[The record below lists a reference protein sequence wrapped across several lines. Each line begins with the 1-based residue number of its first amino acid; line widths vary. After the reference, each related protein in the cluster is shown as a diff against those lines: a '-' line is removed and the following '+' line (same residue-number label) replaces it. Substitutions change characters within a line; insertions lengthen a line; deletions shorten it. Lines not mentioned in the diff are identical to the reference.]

1 MGAGALGGMTTK
13 TGIATL
19 CCTST
24 LARDEIADAI
34 LAAATTLTGDTRV
47 TEVHVSPTWGEA
59 APNAGRVE
67 VCVGYDGYAWDV
79 YDVLR
84 RLKPEGVT
92 IREVHTPKL
101 DHGDDC

>member
-1 MGAGALGGMTTK
+1 MK

-24 LARDEIADAI
+24 LARNEIADSI
-34 LAAATTLTGDTRV
+34 LTAAAKLAGDT
-47 TEVHVSPTWGEA
+47 TIAEVHVSKDWSEA
-59 APNAGRVE
+59 RPNAGLVD
-67 VCVGYDGYAWDV
+67 VCVRYDGYAWDV

-84 RLKPEGVT
+84 RLKPEGVA
-92 IREVHTPKL
+92 IGEVHTEKL